1 MNDLASWLRRARG
14 ELATLVALRAL
25 PPAVAIF
32 FLRAERR
39 ARRRGDQFSVAS
51 AARPSELA
59 TLLRLAADRAAVVE
73 LGTGTGWTAA
83 ALALGGRRRRVI
95 SYDPTVR
102 TERDGYLRLAG
113 AAAARVELR
122 AQADGDGPRPGDR
135 PVEMLFIDSSHEREP
150 TVLAFR
156 AWRGA
161 LAPGAVV
168 VFHDYGHPGYPGVA
182 AAVADLGLA
191 GEREGGLFVWHA
203 P

>member
-1 MNDLASWLRRARG
+1 MNDLASWPRRARG
-14 ELATLVALRAL
+14 ELATLAALRAL
-25 PPAVAIF
+25 PSAVAIF
-32 FLRAERR
+32 FVRAQRR
-39 ARRRGDQFSVAS
+39 ASRRGDQFSLAS

-59 TLLRLAADRAAVVE
+59 TLLRLASGRVAVVE

-83 ALALGGRRRRVI
+83 AFALADRRRRVI

-102 TERDGYLRLAG
+102 PERDGYLGLAG
-113 AAAARVELR
+113 PAAARIELR
-122 AQADGDGPRPGDR
+122 AQADHDGPRPGDR
-135 PVEMLFIDSSHEREP
+135 PVELLFIDSSHDREP

-182 AAVADLGLA
+182 AAVADLALT
-191 GEREGGLFVWHA
+191 GERDGGLFVWRA